1 MAEKSSKKSK
11 RPEPKSKMRK
21 KGYQEEEED
30 TEEINPFSPVMEQQ
44 QETVQSPPPE
54 QVQKSLKEAPAMKL
68 SPKKFASEPF
78 AVPQRKIAQSLPAKV
93 AYQQMEK
100 INKVAQQQYQVDF
113 DIFDRDT
120 KDSPP
125 TYSPLPPIT
134 SIQNFNEIFQT
145 KLQSFSM
152 KAFKVSK

>member
-11 RPEPKSKMRK
+11 RPEPKGKMRK
-21 KGYQEEEED
+21 KEYQEEEE
-30 TEEINPFSPVMEQQ
+30 TEEADYASSVMEQQ

-68 SPKKFASEPF
+68 NPKKFASEPF
-78 AVPQRKIAQSLPAKV
+78 GAQQRKIAQSLPAKMLFEP
-93 AYQQMEK
+93 MEK
-100 INKVAQQQYQVDF
+100 IKAAQQQYQVDSGLF
-113 DIFDRDT
+113 GRDMD
-120 KDSPP
+120 DSPP

>member
-21 KGYQEEEED
+21 KEYQEEEEI
-30 TEEINPFSPVMEQQ
+30 EEFNHSGPVMEQQ
-44 QETVQSPPPE
+44 QETVQSPPLE
-54 QVQKSLKEAPAMKL
+54 QVQKYLKEDAKPMKL
-68 SPKKFASEPF
+68 NQQKFASEPF
-78 AVPQRKIAQSLPAKV
+78 GAHQRKIAQSLPAKV
-93 AYQQMEK
+93 AFQQTGK
-100 INKVAQQQYQVDF
+100 INKVAQQQYQADF
-113 DIFDRDT
+113 DIFDRDMN
-120 KDSPP
+120 DSPP

-134 SIQNFNEIFQT
+134 SIQNVNEIFQT